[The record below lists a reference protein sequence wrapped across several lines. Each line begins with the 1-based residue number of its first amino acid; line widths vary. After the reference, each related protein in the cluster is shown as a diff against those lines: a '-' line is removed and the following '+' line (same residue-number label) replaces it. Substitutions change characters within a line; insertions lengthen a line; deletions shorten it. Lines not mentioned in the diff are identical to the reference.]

1 MLGPKKKTVVRPE
14 FIVYIEQK
22 TDSNSVCVDFSIYT
36 IYRTVWAFVILYT
49 LRKFHIVFCPIII
62 YSTLLTALWRSLFG
76 YFSHIYIDVYT
87 YIMHICS
94 RVSHSICANF
104 AQFFG
109 TWKIQLIVCCGF
121 PCECTFSMLYL
132 FISALRNAH
141 WLSIYRAYT
150 RTHTRTPDTTRLY
163 VVWFLYST
171 IYFIWGRA
179 SPQ

>member
-1 MLGPKKKTVVRPE
+1 
-14 FIVYIEQK
+14 
-22 TDSNSVCVDFSIYT
+22 
-36 IYRTVWAFVILYT
+36 
-49 LRKFHIVFCPIII
+49 
-62 YSTLLTALWRSLFG
+62 
-76 YFSHIYIDVYT
+76 
-87 YIMHICS
+87 MHICS

-150 RTHTRTPDTTRLY
+150 RTHTHTPE
-163 VVWFLYST
+163 T
-171 IYFIWGRA
+171 IRYDFIWFDFYIQLYIWYDGFTSEKA
-179 SPQ
+179 SETFFGLSDNRQQNQLKRKTTTSRRRLKKERGATVDCVRVCVCFLLLFTLTSYWFRFYLLFFLF

>member
-1 MLGPKKKTVVRPE
+1 M
-14 FIVYIEQK
+14 VYIEQK
-22 TDSNSVCVDFSIYT
+22 TDSNSVCVYFSIYT

>member
-1 MLGPKKKTVVRPE
+1 
-14 FIVYIEQK
+14 
-22 TDSNSVCVDFSIYT
+22 
-36 IYRTVWAFVILYT
+36 
-49 LRKFHIVFCPIII
+49 
-62 YSTLLTALWRSLFG
+62 
-76 YFSHIYIDVYT
+76 
-87 YIMHICS
+87 MHICS

-150 RTHTRTPDTTRLY
+150 RTHTHTPETILY
-163 VVWFLYST
+163 D
-171 IYFIWGRA
+171 FIWFDFYSQLYIWYVGFTSEEA
-179 SPQ
+179 SKTFFGLSDNRQQNQLKRKTTTKDVSKTSQKERGATVDCMCVCVFFCFLR

>member
-1 MLGPKKKTVVRPE
+1 
-14 FIVYIEQK
+14 
-22 TDSNSVCVDFSIYT
+22 
-36 IYRTVWAFVILYT
+36 
-49 LRKFHIVFCPIII
+49 
-62 YSTLLTALWRSLFG
+62 
-76 YFSHIYIDVYT
+76 
-87 YIMHICS
+87 MHICS

-150 RTHTRTPDTTRLY
+150 RTHTHTPE
-163 VVWFLYST
+163 T
-171 IYFIWGRA
+171 IRYDFIWFDFYIQLYIWYDDFTSEEA
-179 SPQ
+179 SETFFGLSDNRQQNQLKRKTTTSRRRLKKERGATVDCVRVCVCFLLLFTLTSYWFHFYLLFFLF

>member
-1 MLGPKKKTVVRPE
+1 
-14 FIVYIEQK
+14 
-22 TDSNSVCVDFSIYT
+22 
-36 IYRTVWAFVILYT
+36 
-49 LRKFHIVFCPIII
+49 
-62 YSTLLTALWRSLFG
+62 
-76 YFSHIYIDVYT
+76 
-87 YIMHICS
+87 MHICS

-150 RTHTRTPDTTRLY
+150 RTHTPEE
-163 VVWFLYST
+163 T
-171 IYFIWGRA
+171 IRYDFIWFDFYIQLYIWYDGFTSEKA
-179 SPQ
+179 SETFFGLSDNRQQNQLKRKTTTSRRRLKKERGATVDCVRVCVCFLLLFTLTSYWFRFYLLFFLF

>member
-1 MLGPKKKTVVRPE
+1 
-14 FIVYIEQK
+14 
-22 TDSNSVCVDFSIYT
+22 
-36 IYRTVWAFVILYT
+36 
-49 LRKFHIVFCPIII
+49 
-62 YSTLLTALWRSLFG
+62 
-76 YFSHIYIDVYT
+76 
-87 YIMHICS
+87 MHICS

-150 RTHTRTPDTTRLY
+150 RTHTHTPDTTRFY

-171 IYFIWGRA
+171 IYFIWGRLHLSRIEVRLSSDCPITGNRINWRGRRRRRA
-179 SPQ
+179 KTTKDVSKTSQKERGATVDCVCVFSFAFYVNFLLIPFLPFIFSILAPR

>member
-1 MLGPKKKTVVRPE
+1 
-14 FIVYIEQK
+14 
-22 TDSNSVCVDFSIYT
+22 
-36 IYRTVWAFVILYT
+36 
-49 LRKFHIVFCPIII
+49 
-62 YSTLLTALWRSLFG
+62 
-76 YFSHIYIDVYT
+76 
-87 YIMHICS
+87 MHICS

-132 FISALRNAH
+132 FISALRNVH

-150 RTHTRTPDTTRLY
+150 RTHTRTPDTTRFY

-171 IYFIWGRA
+171 IYFIWGRLHLSRIEVRLSSDCPITGNRINWRGRRQRRRLRKNVA
-179 SPQ
+179 RQFIVCVCVCVFSFAFYVNFLLIPFLPFIFSILAPR